1 MRNRRLWTNLKAML
15 LLAVLF
21 VVGSAG
27 PAFAETS
34 NSQNYQVTESQFGVG
49 SSMESCSQQYCAKAS
64 IGDIAGGTSES
75 AGGTKATFGDVTPDE
90 PLLEV
95 IVQDG
100 ESNLGILST
109 ESTATKTTTVQ
120 IRNYLSDG
128 YTMQITG
135 DPPKYSGHSLKTS
148 NTPVAAQPGTEQFGI
163 NIAKN
168 TTPNVGADPTQVPS
182 SDVSFGQVTEA
193 YRTPNLFK
201 FSSGDIVA
209 RSETESGRTDYTIT
223 MIVNVSNS
231 TPAGHYTGDFAA
243 VVIPIF

>member
-1 MRNRRLWTNLKAML
+1 ML

-64 IGDIAGGTSES
+64 IGDIAGGASES

-100 ESNLGILST
+100 QSNLGILST
-109 ESTATKTTTVQ
+109 EATATKRQ
-120 IRNYLSDG
+120 LSR
-128 YTMQITG
+128 
-135 DPPKYSGHSLKTS
+135 S
-148 NTPVAAQPGTEQFGI
+148 
-163 NIAKN
+163 
-168 TTPNVGADPTQVPS
+168 
-182 SDVSFGQVTEA
+182 VT
-193 YRTPNLFK
+193 
-201 FSSGDIVA
+201 I
-209 RSETESGRTDYTIT
+209 
-223 MIVNVSNS
+223 
-231 TPAGHYTGDFAA
+231 
-243 VVIPIF
+243 